1 MTSATTTVQEHYGRG
16 GLLGRIEAALRANGE
31 PVEKFAV
38 EALYPIDQLH
48 SRQLAATKDH
58 LARLQLDESK
68 RVLDVGSGIGGPARY
83 MAATFGCRVTGIDL
97 TEEFVAVARELTR
110 RCGLSQQVAFE
121 RGDALA
127 MPFADQSF
135 DAASCL
141 HVAMNIPDKRRLLAE
156 TSRVL
161 RRGARLVWSV
171 VVLGGIGEP
180 LYPVPWA
187 RDAGG
192 SFLVAPDTLR
202 EAFADAGFAVL
213 EWSDETKTNLDH
225 AAALRAAGRPA
236 LGSLANQIVLGSD
249 ITEAVTNLNRNF
261 VDGRLRVLFIL
272 AERT

>member
-1 MTSATTTVQEHYGRG
+1 
-16 GLLGRIEAALRANGE
+16 
-31 PVEKFAV
+31 
-38 EALYPIDQLH
+38 
-48 SRQLAATKDH
+48 
-58 LARLQLDESK
+58 
-68 RVLDVGSGIGGPARY
+68 
-83 MAATFGCRVTGIDL
+83 
-97 TEEFVAVARELTR
+97 
-110 RCGLSQQVAFE
+110 
-121 RGDALA
+121 
-127 MPFADQSF
+127 
-135 DAASCL
+135 
-141 HVAMNIPDKRRLLAE
+141 MNIPDKRRLLAE